1 MNCLTK
7 LGLIALLA
15 VVATGSGC
23 AKKPKN
29 ITPIPNG
36 YNGSAAPGSDVSQ
49 GGALRGG
56 PGAGPGN
63 SGRFTQ
69 PTDAAPRDLG
79 IDPNKGA
86 GSSSELPSGN
96 LRDGKI
102 EDRETFKGNT
112 VYFEYDKSAVKSSEL
127 AKIAAV
133 AEHLKSHV
141 DASLAV
147 EGHCDERGTEE
158 YNRSLSE
165 RRALSIRE
173 RLVNLGVSASRVT
186 TEAFGE
192 DKPADLG
199 HDDSAWSKN
208 RRGEFI
214 LLVPPSLK

>member
-15 VVATGSGC
+15 VVAIGSGC

-69 PTDAAPRDLG
+69 PTDTAPRDLG
-79 IDPNKGA
+79 IDPSKA
-86 GSSSELPSGN
+86 GGSNELPSGN

-112 VYFEYDKSAVKSSEL
+112 VFFEYDKSAIKSSEL

-133 AEHLKSHV
+133 AEHLKSHAE
-141 DASLAV
+141 ASLAV

-199 HDDSAWSKN
+199 HDESAWSKN

-214 LLVPPSLK
+214 LLVPPGLK

>member
-15 VVATGSGC
+15 VVAIGSGC
-23 AKKPKN
+23 SKKPKN

-36 YNGSAAPGSDVSQ
+36 YNGSAAPGSDLSQ
-49 GGALRGG
+49 GGALRG
-56 PGAGPGN
+56 GPGN

-69 PTDAAPRDLG
+69 PTDTAPRELG
-79 IDPNKGA
+79 IDPSKA
-86 GSSSELPSGN
+86 GGSNELPSGN

-102 EDRETFKGNT
+102 EDRETFKANT
-112 VYFEYDKSAVKSSEL
+112 VYFEYDKSAIKSSEL

-133 AEHLKSHV
+133 AEHLKSHAE
-141 DASLAV
+141 ASLAV

-173 RLVNLGVSASRVT
+173 RLVNLGVSANRVT

-199 HDDSAWSKN
+199 HDESAWSKN